1 MNIKKSASPKKKQQ
15 QKLLIGTDIVS
26 LLLYN
31 YWCSIFFFFSSRR
44 RHTRSLR
51 DWSSDVCSSDLLNQG
66 HGLSPLP
73 QGETTTPNYPLNHA
87 RSGSDNLTVSTSPAR
102 IRPRRSGPSQSYLE
116 VIFIRF
122 RGPQALNDNLENPGL
137 PEMRSR
143 RRAAPGFWPW
153 ERHCSLV

>member
-1 MNIKKSASPKKKQQ
+1 MNIDSRYSIRHAF
-15 QKLLIGTDIVS
+15 LLAGSGERAALTLTRVTG
-26 LLLYN
+26 Y
-31 YWCSIFFFFSSRR
+31 RR
-44 RHTRSLR
+44 S
-51 DWSSDVCSSDLLNQG
+51 
-66 HGLSPLP
+66 P
-73 QGETTTPNYPLNHA
+73 QGATTTPNYPLNHA

-143 RRAAPGFWPW
+143 RRPAPGFWPW
-153 ERHCSLV
+153 ERHCSL